1 MQRRGC
7 SSCKYFVILIV
18 VLWPLVSPR
27 AISGTREGC
36 EQPPYDAFDF
46 WVGEWRVLAPDGEVA
61 GRNRISSQERGCL
74 VLERWRGSS
83 GGTGTS
89 MSYYDPYADK
99 WRRLW
104 VSPGVQ
110 IDINGGLVDGSMV
123 LSGVITYLVERE
135 RYPFRGTWTPLDD
148 GRVRQYFEE
157 SRAPGVWRP
166 WFEGFYVRAQQPT
179 DQASGDP

>member
-89 MSYYDPYADK
+89 MNFYDPDQER
-99 WRRLW
+99 WEQIW
-104 VSPGVQ
+104 VGGGGGSLIRVA
-110 IDINGGLVDGSMV
+110 GGLSKDGSMR
-123 LSGVITYLVERE
+123 LEGTILYISTLTT
-135 RYPFRGTWTPLDD
+135 YPFRGTWTSLPDM
-148 GRVRQYFEE
+148 RVRQFFEQSTDGGE
-157 SRAPGVWRP
+157 TWTP
-166 WFEGFYVRAQQPT
+166 WFEGFYVRQESRAQ
-179 DQASGDP
+179 